1 MCCESLRNGV
11 VVYLDRVTAL
21 KAHVVNGK
29 IVVDEPVDL
38 PDGSEVRVYLY
49 DAAAEGMS
57 AQERTALEERLER
70 SIAQADA
77 GNLVDADDVLDELNR
92 S

>member
-1 MCCESLRNGV
+1 M
-11 VVYLDRVTAL
+11 TAL
-21 KAHVVNGK
+21 KAHVRNGR

-49 DAAAEGMS
+49 DAAADAMKP
-57 AQERTALEERLER
+57 AERAALDRALER
-70 SIAQADA
+70 SLAQADA
-77 GNLVDADDVLDELNR
+77 GELIEADDVLAGLRR

>member
-1 MCCESLRNGV
+1 MYSVL
-11 VVYLDRVTAL
+11 VTAL

-38 PDGSEVRVYLY
+38 PGGSEIRVYLY

-57 AQERTALEERLER
+57 KEERAAVEKALES

-77 GNLVDADDVLDELNR
+77 GELVDADEVLAELSR
-92 S
+92 P